1 MGDYLRERIK
11 KGSAD
16 WDRTLAVNLKGPFLC
31 TQAAAQHLEGG
42 GAIVNVADGSAD
54 RHAWS
59 SGTMG
64 ENAGA

>member
-1 MGDYLRERIK
+1 MVEALGLFSGENLGLSFFK
-11 KGSAD
+11 SK
-16 WDRTLAVNLKGPFLC
+16 RT
-31 TQAAAQHLEGG
+31 
-42 GAIVNVADGSAD
+42 ADGSAD